1 MGVAHLS
8 ASGSGLNR
16 ERPAAV
22 LLLEHPPEEVPWSR
36 SAAPCARTSPR
47 WSSSSRCSRP
57 ASGSG
62 SPAGWWAWRAPSC
75 LATAVLRAAARDG
88 VALLGPAD
96 HVTLT
101 RGALACAVAAL
112 VAASA
117 AGTGS
122 REVLVGLA
130 VVALALDFVDGRV
143 ARGTGTATPFGG
155 RLDGEA
161 DAFLMLVLSVD
172 VARWA
177 GAWVLAIGGV
187 RYAFWLA
194 GRALP
199 WLRATVP
206 PRYWR
211 KVVCATAGIA
221 LVVAAA
227 QVGPPALSYAGLV
240 LATALLAESFGR
252 DVVWLW
258 RQHRA
263 PAPHDGERRAGWARS
278 PG

>member
-1 MGVAHLS
+1 VVAVGS
-8 ASGSGLNR
+8 AVRAYVATLV
-16 ERPAAV
+16 V
-22 LLLEHPPEEVPWSR
+22 LLVLLE
-36 SAAPCARTSPR
+36 
-47 WSSSSRCSRP
+47 
-57 ASGSG
+57 ASVGLG
-62 SPAGWWAWRAPSC
+62 PAGWVAGLGC
-75 LATAVLRAAARDG
+75 VLVLATAVLRTAGHDG
-88 VALLGPAD
+88 VAVLGPAD

-101 RGALACAVAAL
+101 RGMLACAVAAL

-117 AGTGS
+117 ASTGS
-122 REVLVGLA
+122 RELLVGLA

-194 GRALP
+194 GRAWP
-199 WLRATVP
+199 WLRETVP

-211 KVVCATAGIA
+211 KVVCATGGIA

-227 QVGPPALSYAGLV
+227 RVGPPALSYAGLA
-240 LATALLAESFGR
+240 LTTGLLAESFGR
-252 DVVWLW
+252 DVVWLR
-258 RQHRA
+258 RQHRVA
-263 PAPHDGERRAGWARS
+263 TRPTGERHGGRVRS

>member
-1 MGVAHLS
+1 VA
-8 ASGSGLNR
+8 G
-16 ERPAAV
+16 
-22 LLLEHPPEEVPWSR
+22 
-36 SAAPCARTSPR
+36 
-47 WSSSSRCSRP
+47 
-57 ASGSG
+57 
-62 SPAGWWAWRAPSC
+62 
-75 LATAVLRAAARDG
+75 
-88 VALLGPAD
+88 
-96 HVTLT
+96 
-101 RGALACAVAAL
+101 L

-117 AGTGS
+117 AGTGAPTA
-122 REVLVGLA
+122 LVAIAG
-130 VVALALDFVDGRV
+130 VALVLDIVDGRV

-187 RYAFWLA
+187 RYAFWIA
-194 GRALP
+194 GRVWP
-199 WLRATVP
+199 WLQATVP

-211 KVVCATAGIA
+211 KVVCATGGIA

-227 QVGPPALSYAGLV
+227 QVAPPAASYAGLL
-240 LATALLAESFGR
+240 LATVLLAESFGR

-258 RQHRA
+258 WQHRA
-263 PAPHDGERRAGWARS
+263 QVAGAGERHEGQVRS